1 MTPYDLLLLALATWY
16 TAYVVVQ
23 LDGPFTVFKRIRPRT
38 RGLTECIYCFAPYAA
53 VLWLLIW
60 YTPAKPL
67 IYPFALAGAALML
80 HRYTGGNHL

>member
-38 RGLTECIYCFAPYAA
+38 RGLTGCIYCFAPYAA

-60 YTPAKPL
+60 YTPVKPL

-80 HRYTGGNHL
+80 HRYTGGMHT